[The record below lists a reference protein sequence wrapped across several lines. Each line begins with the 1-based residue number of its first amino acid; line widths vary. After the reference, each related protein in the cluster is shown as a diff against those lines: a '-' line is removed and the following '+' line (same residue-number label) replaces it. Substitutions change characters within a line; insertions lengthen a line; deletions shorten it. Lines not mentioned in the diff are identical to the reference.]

1 VRACFAPCEH
11 GKILPL
17 PLENV
22 LLFIDMKLAY
32 GKIILYKFEY
42 LEIKLLIHGKT
53 GKGDAVMRQNEM
65 DEIDRKI
72 LRTLSH
78 DGRISNQKLAEA
90 VNLSPTPCWNRVRAL
105 EEAGFIT
112 QYVALLD
119 QRALGLPDT
128 VIIEVTLDRHDD
140 EIFQRFGDALAQLP
154 EVMEAYL
161 LTGEYDYLI
170 KVAVSGTEGYEQFL
184 RQKLYKIPGIRH
196 SRSTFAL
203 RCLKRVH
210 SVTP

>member
-1 VRACFAPCEH
+1 M
-11 GKILPL
+11 K
-17 PLENV
+17 ENQ
-22 LLFIDMKLAY
+22 L
-32 GKIILYKFEY
+32 
-42 LEIKLLIHGKT
+42 
-53 GKGDAVMRQNEM
+53 
-65 DEIDRKI
+65 DEIDRNI
-72 LRTLSH
+72 LRVLGR
-78 DGRISNQKLAEA
+78 DGRISNQKLAEM
-90 VNLSPTPCWNRVRAL
+90 VNLSPTPCWNRVKAL
-105 EEAGFIT
+105 ESAGFIT
-112 QYVALLD
+112 DYVAILD

-140 EIFQRFGDALAQLP
+140 EIFQRFGDELAKLP

-170 KVAVSGTEGYEQFL
+170 KVAVSGTAGYESFL

-196 SRSTFAL
+196 SRSTFVL

>member
-1 VRACFAPCEH
+1 
-11 GKILPL
+11 
-17 PLENV
+17 
-22 LLFIDMKLAY
+22 MKDGQL
-32 GKIILYKFEY
+32 
-42 LEIKLLIHGKT
+42 
-53 GKGDAVMRQNEM
+53 

-72 LRTLSH
+72 LRTLSR
-78 DGRISNQKLAEA
+78 DGRISNQKLADM
-90 VNLSPTPCWNRVRAL
+90 VNLSPTPCWNRVKAL
-105 EEAGFIT
+105 EESGFISE
-112 QYVALLD
+112 YIAVLN

-140 EIFQRFGDALAQLP
+140 EIFKRFGDALAELP

>member
-1 VRACFAPCEH
+1 M
-11 GKILPL
+11 K
-17 PLENV
+17 ENQ
-22 LLFIDMKLAY
+22 L
-32 GKIILYKFEY
+32 
-42 LEIKLLIHGKT
+42 
-53 GKGDAVMRQNEM
+53 

-72 LRTLSH
+72 LRTLSR
-78 DGRISNQKLAEA
+78 DGRISNQKLADT
-90 VNLSPTPCWNRVRAL
+90 VNLSATPCWNRVKAL
-105 EEAGFIT
+105 EDAEFIT
-112 QYVALLD
+112 EYVAILN

-128 VIIEVTLDRHDD
+128 VIIELTLERHDD
-140 EIFQRFGDALAQLP
+140 DIFKRFGEALAQLP

-170 KVAVSGTEGYEQFL
+170 KVAVSGTEGYERFL

-196 SRSTFAL
+196 SRSTFVL